1 MPETCQIPVD
11 QRVNQKEPRKS
22 GQEVKKITHG
32 HKFQN
37 LIVDEKIWPEFEKIS
52 EEGKIWIA
60 RAIVSILIVD
70 KQLVNEEKGFFKDA
84 IMMIE
89 IDQIRV
95 ELIESIK
102 KREIVELGELTT
114 DREYAG
120 HFYFLLAMVVAA
132 DGKVKNSEV
141 NLLNSICR
149 KLGFPY
155 RNRETSFAMGD

>member
-1 MPETCQIPVD
+1 MDETINSIAEYRLIPEY
-11 QRVNQKEPRKS
+11 
-22 GQEVKKITHG
+22 
-32 HKFQN
+32 
-37 LIVDEKIWPEFEKIS
+37 LEKIS
-52 EEGKIWIA
+52 EEGKIWLA
-60 RAIVSILIVD
+60 RAMVSILIVD

-89 IDQIRV
+89 NDQIRV

-102 KREIVELGELTT
+102 KLEIVELWELTT

-141 NLLNSICR
+141 NLLNSICG
-149 KLGFPY
+149 KLGFPTETAKQVLQWVTDLIKLNKD
-155 RNRETSFAMGD
+155 RNQMTELLKDIKPVFVLK